1 MGLSFRN
8 LQIYNPGHVLKYNLE
23 EEYAIIYLTED
34 WDTIV
39 EDDIFVRYENITEEA
54 AILSGR
60 IDLPV
65 ISLQYV
71 DDDYLALDIFK
82 NSVEIAHYYVGIDDV
97 QIKNASEI
105 IKTLHVESS
114 MEIVFRKM
122 LKKVKYATEAAFF
135 INHIAKIP
143 VYSYSYS
150 DEPNSYKFLEQS
162 EVLEKMNSWYLS

>member
-1 MGLSFRN
+1 MGLSFKN
-8 LQIYNPGHVLKYNLE
+8 LQIYNPGHMMEYDLE
-23 EEYAIIYLTED
+23 EEYAIIHLTEN

-39 EDDIFVRYENITEEA
+39 EDDIFVRYENITKEA

-65 ISLQYV
+65 ISLQYDD
-71 DDDYLALDIFK
+71 DDDYLALDIFQ

-105 IKTLHVESS
+105 IKILHVEDS

-122 LKKVKYATEAAFF
+122 LKNVKYATEAAFF

-143 VYSYSYS
+143 VYTYSYS
-150 DEPNSYKFLEQS
+150 DEPDSYKFLEQS
-162 EVLEKMNSWYLS
+162 EVLEKINGC

>member
-1 MGLSFRN
+1 MGLSFKN
-8 LQIYNPGHVLKYNLE
+8 LQIYNPGHMMEYDLE
-23 EEYAIIYLTED
+23 EEYAIIHLTEN

-39 EDDIFVRYENITEEA
+39 EDDIFVRYENITKEA

-65 ISLQYV
+65 ISLQY
-71 DDDYLALDIFK
+71 DDDDLALDIFQ

-105 IKTLHVESS
+105 IKILHVEDS

-122 LKKVKYATEAAFF
+122 LKNVKYATEAAFF

-150 DEPNSYKFLEQS
+150 DEPDSYKFLEQS
-162 EVLEKMNSWYLS
+162 EVLEKINGC

>member
-1 MGLSFRN
+1 MGLSFKN
-8 LQIYNPGHVLKYNLE
+8 LQIYNPGHMMEYDLE
-23 EEYAIIYLTED
+23 EEYAIIHLTEN

-39 EDDIFVRYENITEEA
+39 EDDIFVRYENITKEA

-65 ISLQYV
+65 ISLQYDD
-71 DDDYLALDIFK
+71 DDDYLALDIFQ

-105 IKTLHVESS
+105 IKILHVEDS

-143 VYSYSYS
+143 VYTYSYS
-150 DEPNSYKFLEQS
+150 DEPDSYKFLEQS
-162 EVLEKMNSWYLS
+162 EVLEKINGC